1 MENYSTPVYPASLP
15 IGGGYGGFGTGAGLG
30 AGALGLLFGALLNGG
45 LGGLG
50 GANGLNT
57 AINAN
62 QSGEIAGLQAGIA
75 SLQASGNTNSVI
87 EKVDGTQDLV
97 SSLSTAQANANFTTL
112 QSINSLGRDITD
124 KQTQGIIQAL
134 NTANVSN
141 GIMQQGFNEIGRD
154 TANAT
159 NQLIMGQNAM
169 SAQLAAC
176 CCSIEKSIL
185 ADGSATRALIT
196 QNRMDDL
203 QAQLNDAKNSISNSN
218 QTNAL
223 VGAMSAQTNTILQH
237 IPVLL
242 SRTAVV

>member
-1 MENYSTPVYPASLP
+1 MDFTQTALPVTAP
-15 IGGGYGGFGTGAGLG
+15 IGGYGMGTGGGLAGG
-30 AGALGLLFGALLNGG
+30 AVGLILGALLSNGG
-45 LGGLG
+45 FGGLG

-75 SLQASGNTNSVI
+75 SLQASGNTNAVI

-97 SSLSTAQANANFTTL
+97 SALSTAQANANFTTL

-141 GIMQQGFNEIGRD
+141 GIMQQGFNEVGRD

-169 SAQLAAC
+169 AAQLASC
-176 CCSIEKSIL
+176 CCSIEKNIL
-185 ADGSATRALIT
+185 ADGAATRALIT

-223 VGAMSAQTNTILQH
+223 VAAMAAQTNTILQH

-242 SRTAVV
+242 ARTATV

>member
-1 MENYSTPVYPASLP
+1 MEMTMPAYPASIP
-15 IGGGYGGFGTGAGLG
+15 MGGVGNYGMG
-30 AGALGLLFGALLNGG
+30 GALGGTAIGALFGLLLGNGG
-45 LGGLG
+45 LGLG
-50 GANGLNT
+50 GNNLNT

-75 SLQASGNTNSVI
+75 NLQAAGNTSAVI

-97 SSLSTAQANANFTTL
+97 SALSTAQANANFTTL
-112 QSINSLGRDITD
+112 QSINSLGRDITAQ
-124 KQTQGIIQAL
+124 QTQGIIQAL

-159 NQLIMGQNAM
+159 NQIIMGLNAM
-169 SAQLAAC
+169 SAQNAAC
-176 CCSIEKSIL
+176 CCDIKQTIKD
-185 ADGSATRALIT
+185 DGGLTRALI
-196 QNRMDDL
+196 NDL
-203 QAQLNDAKNSISNSN
+203 NVQRLTSELNDAKNSISNSN

-223 VGAMSAQTNTILQH
+223 VAAMAAQTNTILQH

-242 SRTAVV
+242 ARTATV